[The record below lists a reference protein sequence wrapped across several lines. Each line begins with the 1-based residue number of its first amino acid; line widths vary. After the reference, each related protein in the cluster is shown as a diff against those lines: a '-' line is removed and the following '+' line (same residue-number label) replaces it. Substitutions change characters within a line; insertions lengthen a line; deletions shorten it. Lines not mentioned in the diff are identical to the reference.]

1 MDALDIIP
9 VVAGS
14 LIANLLTG
22 FFLFGVWRLGRNERD
37 FTAMAIVLASCGLGA
52 LSFLALS
59 Q

>member
-14 LIANLLTG
+14 LIANMLTG
-22 FFLFGVWRLGRNERD
+22 FFLYGVWRLGRSERD
-37 FTAMAIVLASCGLGA
+37 YVAMAIVLASCGLGA